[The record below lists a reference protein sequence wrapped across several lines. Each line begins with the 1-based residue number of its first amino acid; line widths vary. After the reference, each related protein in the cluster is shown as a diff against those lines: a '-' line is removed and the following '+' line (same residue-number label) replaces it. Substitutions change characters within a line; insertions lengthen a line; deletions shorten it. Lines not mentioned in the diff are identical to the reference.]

1 MLKGVLALLCAVL
14 VSAPIPEGSPVPEAP
29 CRAAY
34 LDFGPRFEI
43 SVTSPY
49 DSLAEKLKDDS
60 FVFFESVEYQDLI
73 GCGMLSSAESAEE
86 QRLYMTDVNG
96 FEEFR
101 KGQMYMAQP
110 GDFLFRMEHGK
121 AVSWDVVR
129 EEFLLQDR
137 NLRVIHVDYPR
148 YEDLVYL
155 YLRDSMNFSRNVC
168 CGIMS
173 NLYFESD
180 FLPTA
185 REETGQHGFGIC
197 QWSNTRQDEFFSC
210 CAKEKKHPE
219 SLYTQLDFMRWELEN
234 KIEFDSL
241 LNMMLNCTHDGDGA
255 YDVAHVF
262 CLFFEDPYDSDQR
275 AEDRGA
281 FAQDSFYVAYSGA

>member
-1 MLKGVLALLCAVL
+1 MLSRIVGVLCAFL
-14 VSAPIPEGSPVPEAP
+14 VSAPVPADSPVPEAP

-34 LDFGPRFEI
+34 LDFRPRFEI
-43 SVTSPY
+43 SVSSPY
-49 DSLAEKLKDDS
+49 DSLMEKLDDAS
-60 FVFFESVEYQDLI
+60 FIFSESPEYQDLI
-73 GCGMLSSAESAEE
+73 GCGMLTDAESAEE
-86 QRLYMTDVNG
+86 QRVYMTNVNG

-121 AVSWDVVR
+121 AASFDLVR
-129 EEFLLQDR
+129 EEFLLQDAK
-137 NLRVIHVDYPR
+137 LRVIHVDYPR
-148 YEDLVYL
+148 YENLVYL
-155 YLRDSMNFSRNVC
+155 YLRDSMNFSRNIC
-168 CGIMS
+168 CGILS

-185 REETGQHGFGIC
+185 REETGQRGFGIC
-197 QWSNTRQDEFFSC
+197 QWSNTRQDEFYSWC
-210 CAKEKKHPE
+210 SKELRHPD
-219 SLYTQLDFMRWELEN
+219 SLYSQLDFMRWELEN

-241 LNMMLNCTHDGDGA
+241 LNMMLHCTHDGDGA

-262 CLFFEDPYDSDQR
+262 CLYFEDPYDSDQR